1 MAPTTNPAPA
11 EPKPAAGVPS
21 ELVQRLSAAAAV
33 LDPSRLP
40 AFGRRLPP
48 ADSLAFY
55 AALVVVGVVEIVE
68 WPAVLIAAGAQVLL
82 DRRLGTLETQTNQS
96 DRRAAG

>member
-21 ELVQRLSAAAAV
+21 ELVRRMSAAAAV

-40 AFGRRLPP
+40 AFGPRLPP

-55 AALVVVGVVEIVE
+55 AALVVVGGVEIVE
-68 WPAVLIAAGAQVLL
+68 WPAVLIAAGPQVLL
-82 DRRLGTLETQTNQS
+82 DRRLGTLETQNQR
-96 DRRAAG
+96 DRRATG